1 MTREF
6 QSGGEAVVAAL
17 VAQGVDTIYTL
28 SGGHINPIYVHLES
42 TDIRLFD
49 TRHEQAAVWMADAHA
64 RFTRGTGVALVT
76 AGPGFTNALTAVA
89 GAAMAGTPLVLIA
102 GSVGVSMVERLDLQ
116 DMRQAP
122 VAEPMVKKALVCHS
136 VDRIPHFVDQ
146 AFREARSGRP
156 GPVYLELPVDVLAAT
171 PSKALDVPTTYR
183 TARPVDLAR
192 VEQVADLLM
201 ESKKPML
208 IAGSGAWYSDAG
220 TELREL
226 IELTGVPL
234 FTAAN
239 GRGVVSDTH
248 PMCFGGSL
256 AIRPGAGLAAS
267 IAADLIII
275 LGNRINLFSLFGDI
289 YNPDATIVQVDI
301 EAEEIGRNREI
312 EVPVVS
318 DVKAFVSSLHHA
330 IDERGGHNELVA
342 GFEPWIEEL
351 REAERSS
358 LADAEA
364 QWSSDAVPVHPM
376 RLAREVDD
384 FLDRDDD
391 ILVTD
396 GGDATTWI
404 GMTRTIRSAG
414 HYLDY
419 GLFGSLGGGV
429 PNANAAKFLYPE
441 KRVVLFTGDGSL
453 GFNFME
459 FERAVSKELPI
470 VVVVSNDLG
479 WGMIR
484 HSQEVRLGHSIEGV
498 VDIGTIHYEKLV
510 EALGGVG
517 ILVTEP
523 SEIRPA
529 LEAAFASGKT
539 ALINVMTDPTAV
551 SPGSLALANVGA
563 YE

>member
-6 QSGGEAVVAAL
+6 RSGGEAAVAAL
-17 VAQGVDTIYTL
+17 IAQGVDTMFTL
-28 SGGHINPIYVHLES
+28 SGGHINPIYVHLDK

-49 TRHEQAAVWMADAHA
+49 TRHEQAAVWMADAYA
-64 RFTRGTGVALVT
+64 RFTRRTGVALVT

-102 GSVGVSMVERLDLQ
+102 GSVGTNMVERLDLQ

-136 VDRIPHFVDQ
+136 VDRIPDFIDQ
-146 AFREARSGRP
+146 AFREARSGKP
-156 GPVYLELPVDVLAAT
+156 GPVYLELPVDVLSAV
-171 PSKALDVPTTYR
+171 PSKPLATPTTYQ
-183 TARPVDLAR
+183 TARPVDLQR
-192 VEQVADLLM
+192 VDQVGNLIM
-201 ESKKPML
+201 ESEKPII

-220 TELREL
+220 A
-226 IELTGVPL
+226 ELTGLIEATGIPV

-248 PMCFGGSL
+248 PLCFGGSL

-267 IAADLIII
+267 IGADLIIL

-301 EAEEIGRNREI
+301 EAEEIGRNRSI
-312 EVPVVS
+312 DVPVVS
-318 DVKAFVSSLHHA
+318 DVRAFVTELRRH
-330 IDERGGHNELVA
+330 IDDNGQGQMLISRH
-342 GFEPWIEEL
+342 EPWVREL
-351 REAERSS
+351 HGAEQSS
-358 LADAEA
+358 LADAA
-364 QWSSDAVPVHPM
+364 PQWSSEAMPIHPM

-384 FLDRDDD
+384 FMNREDD
-391 ILVTD
+391 IVVTD

-404 GMTRTIRSAG
+404 GMTRTMRQAG

-429 PNANAAKFLYPE
+429 PYANAAKFLYPD
-441 KRVVLFTGDGSL
+441 KRVLLFTGDGSL

-459 FERAVSKELPI
+459 FERAVSKGLPI

-484 HSQEVRLGHSIEGV
+484 HSQEVRLGHAIDSV
-498 VDIGTIHYEKLV
+498 VEIGTIHYEKLV
-510 EALGGVG
+510 AALGGVG
-517 ILVTEP
+517 FLVEKP
-523 SEIRPA
+523 ADIRPA
-529 LEAAFASGKT
+529 IEAAFASGKT
-539 ALINVMTDPTAV
+539 ALVNVMTDPTAV

-563 YE
+563 YQ

>member
-6 QSGGEAVVAAL
+6 RSGGEAAVAAL
-17 VAQGVDTIYTL
+17 IAQGVDTIFTL
-28 SGGHINPIYVHLES
+28 SGGHINPIYVHLED

-64 RFTRGTGVALVT
+64 RFTRRTGVALVT

-89 GAAMAGTPLVLIA
+89 GASMAGTPLVLIA
-102 GSVGVSMVERLDLQ
+102 GSVGVNMVERLDLQ

-136 VDRIPHFVDQ
+136 VDRIPDFVDQ

-156 GPVYLELPVDVLAAT
+156 GPVYLELPVDVLSSA
-171 PSKALDVPTTYR
+171 PSKPLAVPATYT
-183 TARPVDLAR
+183 TARPVDLQR
-192 VEQVADLLM
+192 VEQVDEMVMNA
-201 ESKKPML
+201 EKPII

-220 TELREL
+220 A
-226 IELTGVPL
+226 ELTRLVEATGIPV

-239 GRGVVSDTH
+239 GRGVVPDTH
-248 PMCFGGSL
+248 PLCFGGSL

-267 IAADLIII
+267 IGADLIIL

-289 YNPDATIVQVDI
+289 YNPDAAIVQVDI
-301 EAEEIGRNREI
+301 EAEEIGRNRAVD
-312 EVPVVS
+312 VPVVS
-318 DVKAFVSSLHHA
+318 DVRAFVSELLRR
-330 IDERGGHNELVA
+330 IDDRGQGDMLISRH
-342 GFEPWIEEL
+342 EPWVHEL

-358 LADAEA
+358 LADAEP
-364 QWSSDAVPVHPM
+364 QWSSDAVPIHPM

-384 FLDRDDD
+384 FMNRDDD
-391 ILVTD
+391 IVVTD

-404 GMTRTIRSAG
+404 GMTRTMRRAG

-429 PNANAAKFLYPE
+429 PYANAAKFLFPE

-459 FERAVSKELPI
+459 FERAVTKGLPI

-484 HSQEVRLGHSIEGV
+484 HSQEVRLGHAIENV
-498 VDIGTIHYEKLV
+498 VDIGTIRYDKLV

-517 ILVTEP
+517 FIVEKP
-523 SEIRPA
+523 DEIRPA
-529 LEAAFASGKT
+529 IEAAFASGKT
-539 ALINVMTDPTAV
+539 ALVNVMTDPTAV

-563 YE
+563 YQ

>member
-1 MTREF
+1 MAQEF
-6 QSGGEAVVAAL
+6 ASGGEAAVAAL
-17 VAQGVDTIYTL
+17 TAQGVDTLFTL
-28 SGGHINPIYVHLES
+28 SGGHINPIYVHLETS
-42 TDIRLFD
+42 AIRMFD
-49 TRHEQAAVWMADAHA
+49 TRHEQAAVWMADAYA
-64 RFTRGTGVALVT
+64 RFTRRTGVALVT

-102 GSVGVSMVERLDLQ
+102 GSVGVSMQERLDLQ

-122 VAEPMVKKALVCHS
+122 VAEPMVKKALVCHC

-171 PSKALDVPTTYR
+171 PSKALEVPTTYQ
-183 TARPVDLAR
+183 TARPVDIAR
-192 VEQVADLLM
+192 VEQVDDLLM
-201 ESKKPML
+201 KAQKPIL
-208 IAGSGAWYSDAG
+208 VAGSGAWYSDAG
-220 TELREL
+220 AELTDL
-226 IELTGVPL
+226 VELTGIPV

-248 PMCFGGSL
+248 PLCFGGIL

-267 IAADLIII
+267 VASDLIII
-275 LGNRINLFSLFGDI
+275 LGNRLSLFSLFGDI
-289 YNPDATIVQVDI
+289 YSPDATLVQVDI
-301 EAEEIGRNREI
+301 EAEEIGRNRVVD
-312 EVPVVS
+312 VPVVS
-318 DVKAFVSSLHHA
+318 DVRAFVSALHRR
-330 IDERGGHNELVA
+330 IDDRGQGDMLIARH
-342 GFEPWIEEL
+342 EPWVQEL
-351 REAERSS
+351 REAEQAS
-358 LADAEA
+358 LADAEPQWTNDA
-364 QWSSDAVPVHPM
+364 QPIHPM
-376 RLAREVDD
+376 RLSREVDD
-384 FLDRDDD
+384 FMDRDDD
-391 ILVTD
+391 IVVTD

-404 GMTRTIRSAG
+404 GMTRTIRRPG

-429 PNANAAKFLYPE
+429 PYANAAKFLNPD

-459 FERAVSKELPI
+459 FERSVTKGLPI

-484 HSQEVRLGHSIEGV
+484 HSQEVRLGHAIKSV

-517 ILVTEP
+517 ILVEEP
-523 SEIRPA
+523 DQIRPA

-539 ALINVMTDPTAV
+539 ALINVMTDPTAI

-563 YE
+563 YQ